1 MGELYPASIR
11 SYCAGLSTCCC
22 YAAIFL
28 NSWSF
33 PHLVP
38 VLGHS
43 GVFWVYTAVAATGLV
58 FSIMFVPETRHR
70 TLEEIER
77 HFR

>member
-1 MGELYPASIR
+1 M
-11 SYCAGLSTCCC
+11 
-22 YAAIFL
+22 
-28 NSWSF
+28 
-33 PHLVP
+33 P